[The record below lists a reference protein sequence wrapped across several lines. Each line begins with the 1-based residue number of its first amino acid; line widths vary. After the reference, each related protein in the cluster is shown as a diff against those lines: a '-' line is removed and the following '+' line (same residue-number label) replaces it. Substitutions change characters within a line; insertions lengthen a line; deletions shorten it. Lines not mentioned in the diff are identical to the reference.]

1 MANTFECTYT
11 GIASRDVLCQE
22 LTMLVHGIAVI
33 ALVQVAGGLVV
44 YSLAKAA
51 SRGNRE
57 SEFTAQ

>member
-1 MANTFECTYT
+1 
-11 GIASRDVLCQE
+11 
-22 LTMLVHGIAVI
+22 MLVHGIAVI

-57 SEFTAQ
+57 SELSLIHI